1 MVEEYVENVEG
12 GNASDEIMPEA
23 EKNPTEAMTVPEDE
37 DTSREYETDSEDVDY
52 GNLIEEDLRVLREK
66 FPELRNIEDITEL
79 ENATRYG
86 ALRDL
91 GLTPEE
97 AYRAT
102 ATEKNSKRE
111 TRAHLKSSA
120 PRHALS
126 PNAAMSYR
134 DMEIARSLFSDMS
147 DSEIQ
152 RLYKK
157 VTK

>member
-1 MVEEYVENVEG
+1 MIEEYVENVEG
-12 GNASDEIMPEA
+12 NSADEIMPEA
-23 EKNPTEAMTVPEDE
+23 ENNSTEETVAPNGEDFSE
-37 DTSREYETDSEDVDY
+37 EYEEHSEDVDY
-52 GNLIEEDLRVLREK
+52 GNLIEEDLRALRK
-66 FPELRNIEDITEL
+66 AFPELRDIEDITEL

-102 ATEKNSKRE
+102 SKSRIAKMD